1 MGFAFMSA
9 AHRSLYLA
17 YGGLYALGGYTA
29 WWALRYDYTV
39 WGALSLAVIGC
50 VLAGGVSY
58 GLFYIVLSKA
68 SGVARLL
75 TGLGL
80 LICMQESY
88 RLGIG
93 PYRFKVVAF
102 GSHQIHHIGPLMLT
116 DVHWFV
122 FGGVFVSFMAIQ
134 GFLRGSET
142 GRALDAFLQSNSAC
156 LAQGEMHRLRW
167 LASGIG
173 AGLAGVGGV
182 LGVLYLNEVH
192 PSMGTMIIHKIMV
205 VVLIGTFG
213 NLHSVVLVSFSV
225 AVIEG
230 VLLPAMAFPVPFE
243 AVLLIL
249 LVIAS
254 SIRSQRTALLS
265 WLSES

>member
-1 MGFAFMSA
+1 MSA

-17 YGGLYALGGYTA
+17 YGGLYALGGYIT

-39 WGALSLAVIGC
+39 WGALSLAMIGC
-50 VLAGGVSY
+50 ILVGCVSY
-58 GLFYIVLSKA
+58 GLFCTVLSKA
-68 SGVARLL
+68 SGIARLL

-122 FGGVFVSFMAIQ
+122 FGGVFVCFMVIQ
-134 GFLRGSET
+134 GFLRGSGT
-142 GRALDAFLQSNSAC
+142 GRVLDAFLQCNAAC
-156 LAQGEMHRLRW
+156 RGQDEMHGLRW

-182 LGVLYLNEVH
+182 IGVLYLNEVY
-192 PSMGTMIIHKIMV
+192 PSMGTMIMHKIMV
-205 VVLIGTFG
+205 IVLIGTFG
-213 NLHSVVLVSFSV
+213 NLHSVVLASFSV
-225 AVIEG
+225 AFIEG
-230 VLLPAMAFPVPFE
+230 VLLPALAFPIPFE
-243 AVLLIL
+243 AIL
-249 LVIAS
+249 LFVLVVGS
-254 SIRSQRTALLS
+254 SIRSRRTVLLS